1 MPRKDA
7 RTWLRTLQNIRETI
21 MKKTSIIPLILIPF
35 AVIAATA
42 FFISQKTTENTAK
55 DQMADSGVLSTEI
68 NQQENN
74 IIEVEETPNSYT
86 IGYDKGYRSFLEQNG
101 RVDLSPV
108 KKYTVYV
115 EQELEKDEVDRGYV
129 DGYHR
134 AADTIY
140 CPRGH

>member
-1 MPRKDA
+1 M
-7 RTWLRTLQNIRETI
+7 
-21 MKKTSIIPLILIPF
+21 PLILIPF

-42 FFISQKTTENTAK
+42 FVISQKAPENIAK
-55 DQMADSGVLSTEI
+55 EQMADSGNLSTEI

-74 IIEVEETPNSYT
+74 IVEFEETPNSYT

-108 KKYTVYV
+108 KKYTAYV

>member
-1 MPRKDA
+1 
-7 RTWLRTLQNIRETI
+7 
-21 MKKTSIIPLILIPF
+21 MKKPSIMPLILISF

-42 FFISQKTTENTAK
+42 FVISQKAPENIAK
-55 DQMADSGVLSTEI
+55 EQIADSGTLSTEI
-68 NQQENN
+68 NQQESN
-74 IIEVEETPNSYT
+74 IVEFEEIPNSYT
-86 IGYDKGYRSFLEQNG
+86 IGYDKGYKSFLEQNG

-108 KKYTVYV
+108 KKYTAYV